1 MLREPARA
9 GLSVR
14 DLVTGTQAARPQP
27 DQDVT
32 DVAVL
37 AADAA
42 ATASGVRIVELAA
55 LPALR
60 EVQALFDGIW
70 HPAPDNR
77 PVTVEVMRA
86 LAKAGNPL
94 AGAYV
99 GEQLVGACVGFFA
112 APCGTS
118 VHSHITGVAPSAQ
131 QRSIGRA
138 LKLHQ
143 RAWALQRGVERITWT
158 YDPLVRR
165 NAWFN
170 LARLGATPLE
180 YLPDFYGAMDDTING
195 ADQSD
200 RLLTAWALASGTVVR
215 AAAGDPVVVDLPA
228 LRAAGA
234 VDVVS
239 AAADGSPVA
248 ATAPPGVPRLVAVPA
263 DVEAM
268 RAADPGLAAQWRLAV
283 RHALADALD
292 SGARVLGF
300 AREGCYV
307 VDGTTP
313 VAVGG
318 PAATRPGGTPS

>member
-1 MLREPARA
+1 MLREPAPTG
-9 GLSVR
+9 GLGVR
-14 DLVTGTQAARPQP
+14 DLVAGTPPARPQP
-27 DQDVT
+27 DEDLT
-32 DVAVL
+32 AAAVL
-37 AADAA
+37 AAATA

-55 LPALR
+55 LPALH
-60 EVQALFDGIW
+60 EVQALFDDIW
-70 HPAPDNR
+70 HPVPDNR

-94 AGAYV
+94 AGAYD
-99 GEQLVGACVGFFA
+99 GEQLVGATVGFFA
-112 APCGTS
+112 APCGTT

-195 ADQSD
+195 GGASD
-200 RLLTAWALASGTVVR
+200 RLLTAWALASGPVVR
-215 AAAGDPVVVDLPA
+215 AAAGDPVDVDLPA

-248 ATAPPGVPRLVAVPA
+248 VTAPPGVPRIVAVPA
-263 DVEAM
+263 DVEAV
-268 RAADPGLAAQWRLAV
+268 RRTDPGLAAQWRLAV

-292 SGARVLGF
+292 TGARVLGF

-307 VDGTTP
+307 VDGTAP
-313 VAVGG
+313 AAVG
-318 PAATRPGGTPS
+318 PAVAPAGGTPS